1 MALGSTMDLAPPSE
15 VVTMDGAMM
24 VGYLDRV
31 RCPPNVA

>member
-15 VVTMDGAMM
+15 VVTMDGAM
-24 VGYLDRV
+24 VDHLDRA